1 MFSVRLHLYRLV
13 SDCGR
18 SYTDLHIG
26 TEYGVVPS
34 ARSFLSQLPFGCCP
48 SCPCA
53 LASHFCCPVFL
64 QSLLPSGIRLPG
76 PPHVQQCCYSL
87 SNFRCGCILDFAFS
101 LLLYLPTMFAQLM
114 DCNTGRTLAKS
125 SLLSL
130 QLFLLSGSLL
140 IHVLYW
146 ICIKTPAGFALQCR
160 HTVHF
165 IIFCDSHYY
174 PL

>member
-18 SYTDLHIG
+18 SYTDLHVG

-34 ARSFLSQLPFGCCP
+34 ARSFLSSASFRVLSILSMRLGFPFLLP
-48 SCPCA
+48 S
-53 LASHFCCPVFL
+53 L

-174 PL
+174 P